1 MNHYNKIL
9 QSPSQKRVIE
19 RDRKLN
25 KKTLKIFHHNNNKL
39 THNAKKMEKN
49 IYLSIQGFAARWQLL
64 QKEK

>member
-25 KKTLKIFHHNNNKL
+25 KKTLKIFHHNNNNKL
-39 THNAKKMEKN
+39 THNAKKNGKK
-49 IYLSIQGFAARWQLL
+49 YLFINTRICR
-64 QKEK
+64 